1 MNKKTQNVSQTVKV
15 NVKKNFTGRG
25 TILSTSL
32 TLEGDYPLYLYL
44 NPSNLPMALLVFQSM
59 VAARRE
65 CIRVLVSTHTL
76 NTDPL

>member
-1 MNKKTQNVSQTVKV
+1 MNKKTQNVSQTIKV
-15 NVKKNFTGRG
+15 NVKKDFTGRG

-32 TLEGDYPLYLYL
+32 TLE
-44 NPSNLPMALLVFQSM
+44 PMALLVFQSM

-76 NTDPL
+76 NTDRLGN